1 MKKAISLLLAL
12 VMCLSL
18 CACGGGNSDTPDT
31 PDTTE
36 ATQAS
41 TAEATQA
48 PAEPSAKLALGES
61 AITDIAGLKLDS
73 SEFCYYM
80 EDTLDE
86 TYLTPTDEANDYYAA
101 SVGYCYVAMTF
112 TISNIDRG
120 GSLDVCAGG
129 WDILFTASYNGQ
141 EYPLRSFVLW
151 DNGGNPYVFQLDT
164 AVITDKTGKSELRT
178 GDSVNYILHAG
189 ETITIRTFGIINV
202 DPESLTDGYELTINV
217 PNSKGEYEYFTYTI
231 PARS

>member
-12 VMCLSL
+12 VLCLSL
-18 CACGGGNSDTPDT
+18 CACGGGNDTPE
-31 PDTTE
+31 TTE
-36 ATQAS
+36 ATQAP
-41 TAEATQA
+41 TTEATEV
-48 PAEPSAKLALGES
+48 PTEPSVKLELGDS

-80 EDTLDE
+80 EDTLDAS
-86 TYLTPTDEANDYYAA
+86 YLTPTDEANDYYAA

-120 GSLDVCAGG
+120 GSMNVGG
-129 WDILFTASYNGQ
+129 MFDEWNILLSVNYNGQ

-151 DNGGNPYVFQLDT
+151 DNGGDPYSFNLDT

-178 GDSVNYILHAG
+178 GDAVNYILHAG
-189 ETITIRTFGIINV
+189 ETVTIRTFGIINV
-202 DPESLTDGYELTINV
+202 DPEALTDGYEQTVNV

-231 PARS
+231 HARS

>member
-1 MKKAISLLLAL
+1 MSEKIKI
-12 VMCLSL
+12 
-18 CACGGGNSDTPDT
+18 
-31 PDTTE
+31 
-36 ATQAS
+36 
-41 TAEATQA
+41 
-48 PAEPSAKLALGES
+48 
-61 AITDIAGLKLDS
+61 KLDPDNEMQLRAFQWLTALCS
-73 SEFCYYM
+73 YAHKDSVFLADFWGRLMEHEDVYEEFCYYM

-129 WDILFTASYNGQ
+129 WDILFTASYNGE

-164 AVITDKTGKSELRT
+164 AVITDKTGKVADMKIVT
-178 GDSVNYILHAG
+178 GEEDLLVITDDATIIRMNVENISCLSRATQGVRIMRLAEGSRVISIECTEKAAAEAG
-189 ETITIRTFGIINV
+189 TAAETA
-202 DPESLTDGYELTINV
+202 EE
-217 PNSKGEYEYFTYTI
+217 
-231 PARS
+231 